1 MHQAP
6 QTPPGRVLTL
16 RAMCNDRAMDR
27 LSVEVHAQAGEV
39 LLVLHGELDLGTE
52 AQLQTVAM
60 AQLAAHNPTKLQLD
74 LADITFLDSS
84 GINALLDIRKHG
96 SDRGIDVEI
105 VAVSHRAA
113 RVLTIVGLAE
123 PFGIP
128 ADPGSLPEQPP
139 DPKA

>member
-1 MHQAP
+1 MEQI
-6 QTPPGRVLTL
+6 
-16 RAMCNDRAMDR
+16 
-27 LSVEVHAQAGEV
+27 
-39 LLVLHGELDLGTE
+39 
-52 AQLQTVAM
+52 
-60 AQLAAHNPTKLQLD
+60 AAHNPTKLQLD